1 MYAHSLVVRSSLTP
15 RRSEEEQRHFSPPLL
30 FYCVIYFSWI
40 LSFFLEQ
47 DGFDM
52 FAEQWFDKYT
62 EKDGSEKEKRLRRS
76 SLMAINFDDSDD
88 EEDPSMIH
96 LGTINEDST

>member
-1 MYAHSLVVRSSLTP
+1 
-15 RRSEEEQRHFSPPLL
+15 
-30 FYCVIYFSWI
+30 
-40 LSFFLEQ
+40 
-47 DGFDM
+47 M